1 MAHHPAR
8 LRRLIGHVRWLALSL
23 LLILP
28 YAMADAQETTPT
40 PTPRFPF
47 LAQTQAAIQTAAPT
61 PTPTATSAPVFPIRP
76 GTIEGSINDAV
87 TSVLYSFEATAGQ
100 SVTIR
105 METTSGG
112 LDPFLSLYD
121 SGGTLIARNDDLE
134 PGNRNS
140 LIALTLSQTGTY
152 TIDASRFGQA
162 GGVGTFRLSLTL
174 TGTDAQPTPGD
185 PLSAPPP
192 FAVDFTIIQF
202 QDVTAGLITADVP
215 LRYFAVA
222 GRQGDLMRAIMTR
235 IEGDLSPQLRILNSQ
250 NTPISRESQ
259 TRAGET
265 VAFVTLP
272 ETGWYLIEA
281 SAREGTGSFDIYTS
295 RVAGTTLQV
304 GDAVSGT
311 FTAESPTTSYIVNAR
326 LGDLLSFNMFVGED
340 AQANGAGPELTL
352 LDLSLRE
359 IGTATGQRFATLR
372 TTAPRSSPYIL
383 QVSNRNPGTT
393 GSFSLRFTNV
403 PQEFAQIPAQD
414 VTYNADYSGTIT
426 SNAPL
431 QFYRFSGKVG
441 ELVTLSMTAPPGSG
455 LDPYLILMDSDLNEL
470 TANDDAG
477 AARDARITQFRLP
490 KDGEYLIVASRSNLA
505 QGVTAGTYTLAITAG
520 EIALT
525 PGLLTVTLDWRGS
538 ADLNLFVRDPRGRT
552 VSWSSPRSPSGGVL
566 QVDSNTLCQTL
577 SAEPIE
583 HIYFEGA
590 SLVPGDYDIWVW
602 NQNACGVDVP
612 VEFALTVNAGGETI
626 VDATGVLTFG
636 QRYATAVRV
645 TETGEGGRMNDG
657 EVTTPSP
664 QQQASEGGDILIR
677 YGTPVTGTITNERY
691 AIFYQFTGEAG
702 DAIVIRAERLTG
714 NLDPIVILRDA
725 ADITLPDGINDDA
738 DDTTRDSLL
747 TYVLPEDGT
756 YIIAVTRF
764 GVRDGTTTGDFRLTV
779 ERLE

>member
-1 MAHHPAR
+1 MMR
-8 LRRLIGHVRWLALSL
+8 EFMLRGLCVVLAL
-23 LLILP
+23 LIP
-28 YAMADAQETTPT
+28 FGAAAAQDETPT

-61 PTPTATSAPVFPIRP
+61 PTPTPTGAPVFPIRP

-87 TSVLYSFEATAGQ
+87 TSVRYSFEASAGE

-121 SGGTLIARNDDLE
+121 DNDTLIARNDDLE
-134 PGNRNS
+134 AGNRNS
-140 LIALTLSQTGTY
+140 LIAITLSQAGTY

-162 GGVGTFRLSLTL
+162 GGVGTFRLSLSIS
-174 TGTDAQPTPGD
+174 GTDAQPTPSD
-185 PLSAPPP
+185 PLAVPPP
-192 FAVDFTIIQF
+192 FGVDFTIIQF
-202 QDVTAGLITADVP
+202 QDVTAGLITPDVSV
-215 LRYFAVA
+215 RYFAVA

-235 IEGDLSPQLRILNSQ
+235 IDGNVSPQLRILNSQ

-272 ETGWYLIEA
+272 ETGWYLVEA
-281 SAREGTGSFDIYTS
+281 STREGTGSFDLYTS
-295 RVAGTTLQV
+295 RVAGTTIQV
-304 GDAVSGT
+304 GDAINGT
-311 FTAESPTTSYIVNAR
+311 FTAEAPTTSYIVNAR

-340 AQANGAGPELTL
+340 AQANGAGPQLTL

-372 TTAPRSSPYIL
+372 TTAPRSAPYIL

-403 PQEFAQIPAQD
+403 PQEFAQIPAQT
-414 VTYNADYSGTIT
+414 VTYNADFSGTIT
-426 SNAPL
+426 NNAPL
-431 QFYRFSGKVG
+431 QYYRFSGKIG
-441 ELVTLSMTAPPGSG
+441 ELVTLSMITPQGSG

-477 AARDARITQFRLP
+477 ATRDARITQFRLP
-490 KDGEYLIVASRSNLA
+490 KDGDYLIVASRSNLA

-520 EIALT
+520 EIALNE
-525 PGLLTVTLDWRGS
+525 GLLTVTLNWIGS

-552 VSWSSPRSPSGGVL
+552 VAWSSPRSPNGGTL

-577 SAEPIE
+577 SAEPVE
-583 HIYFEGA
+583 HIYFAGE
-590 SLVPGDYDIWVW
+590 SLIPGDYDVWVW
-602 NQNACGVDVP
+602 HQNPCGVDLP
-612 VEFALTVNAGGETI
+612 AEFALVVTAGGEVI
-626 VDATGVLTFG
+626 VNVTDSLTFG

-645 TETGEGGRMNDG
+645 TESGEGGRMNDG
-657 EVTTPSP
+657 EITTPSP

-677 YGTPVTGTITNERY
+677 YDEPVTGTITNERY
-691 AIFYQFTGEAG
+691 AIFYQFTGTAG
-702 DAIVIRAERLTG
+702 DSVAIRVERLTG
-714 NLDPIVILRDA
+714 TLDPIVILRDD
-725 ADITLPDGINDDA
+725 ADNTLPDGINDDA

-747 TYVLPEDGT
+747 RYELPADGT
-756 YIIAVTRF
+756 YVVAVTRF
-764 GVRDGTTTGDFRLTV
+764 GVRDGTTIGDFRLTV
-779 ERLE
+779 EQVEAE